1 MKTTPQGRKITLV
14 LLVVLVMLLFILS
27 GLAYFRIDLTR
38 DKKFSV
44 SQVSKHAMESVTEP
58 LRITYYLSKDLENF
72 YPQTRDVKDADGGNG
87 IQKGVFPRQIQSAK
101 ENRQELVTVYSSI
114 VMEYLNRMAV
124 IPFIVSGET
133 LEYELTSRL
142 MQLTDSAQD
151 GTVFVMTG
159 NGLSV
164 DTDYSYVK
172 PWLSAAGFVPVSVTP
187 EEFLVSLED
196 SLGSEKKPPIL
207 LLGTSALEEA
217 AVEGLKTYVEFGGS
231 IFVTT
236 SSNSADVY
244 GTWDAYPVE
253 AGADVFLP
261 VLADWG
267 IEVGPEL
274 VFDISCY
281 RVTLVSNDENPVYEY
296 LNYPLWISSLPQY
309 TTTHQISKNVTDL
322 QFFWSSP
329 LNLTKSGDPLVY
341 TTPNSWLE
349 APDFSKE
356 QPFVANP
363 FMVAQ
368 SAAQAGKESG
378 QYLLSALVSVDGGGK
393 VMAVSSQ
400 YFVSTLMLDYTGAY
414 TNLEYVDV
422 PAETLI
428 SILKKTGSAEQT
440 DFDSKKYISCIKALQ
455 EKRPTIKCRLIVRVN
470 RDISKGTGTLLS
482 PTDRKLGDKFNDDIT
497 LTIYRVNGSTD
508 KGWDGM
514 PNWIPNIKFPDGI
527 CFYDIVE

>member
-72 YPQTRDVKDADGGNG
+72 YPQTRDVKDFLRIYGESNKNISVAVEDPIEKGMEEAL

-296 LNYPLWISSLPQY
+296 LNY
-309 TTTHQISKNVTDL
+309 
-322 QFFWSSP
+322 
-329 LNLTKSGDPLVY
+329 G
-341 TTPNSWLE
+341 
-349 APDFSKE
+349 
-356 QPFVANP
+356 
-363 FMVAQ
+363 
-368 SAAQAGKESG
+368 
-378 QYLLSALVSVDGGGK
+378 
-393 VMAVSSQ
+393 
-400 YFVSTLMLDYTGAY
+400 
-414 TNLEYVDV
+414 
-422 PAETLI
+422 
-428 SILKKTGSAEQT
+428 
-440 DFDSKKYISCIKALQ
+440 
-455 EKRPTIKCRLIVRVN
+455 
-470 RDISKGTGTLLS
+470 
-482 PTDRKLGDKFNDDIT
+482 
-497 LTIYRVNGSTD
+497 
-508 KGWDGM
+508 
-514 PNWIPNIKFPDGI
+514 
-527 CFYDIVE
+527 

>member
-72 YPQTRDVKDADGGNG
+72 YPQTRDVKDFLRIYGESNKNISVTVEDPIEKGMEEAL

-368 SAAQAGKESG
+368 SAAQAGKEAG
-378 QYLLSALVSVDGGGK
+378 QHLLSALVSVDGGGK

-414 TNLEYVDV
+414 TNLEYVVQGLLYLTGEEGLLELRNRTNSLSLHKVSQAELEAAFPKVMLFTAVIV
-422 PAETLI
+422 PLI
-428 SILKKTGSAEQT
+428 PLIIGVGFFLWR
-440 DFDSKKYISCIKALQ
+440 KYK
-455 EKRPTIKCRLIVRVN
+455 
-470 RDISKGTGTLLS
+470 KGTDL
-482 PTDRKLGDKFNDDIT
+482 
-497 LTIYRVNGSTD
+497 
-508 KGWDGM
+508 
-514 PNWIPNIKFPDGI
+514 
-527 CFYDIVE
+527 

>member
-72 YPQTRDVKDADGGNG
+72 YPQTRDVKDFLRIYGESNKNISVTVEDPIEKGMEEAL

-151 GTVFVMTG
+151 GTFFVMTG

-196 SLGSEKKPPIL
+196 SLRSEKKPPIL

-217 AVEGLKTYVEFGGS
+217 AVEGLKTYAEFGGS

-329 LNLTKSGDPLVY
+329 LNLTKPGDPLVY

-368 SAAQAGKESG
+368 SAAQAGKEAG
-378 QYLLSALVSVDGGGK
+378 QHLLSALVSVDGGGK

-400 YFVSTLMLDYTGAY
+400 YFVLTLFLGFTCAF
-414 TNLEYVDV
+414 TN
-422 PAETLI
+422 
-428 SILKKTGSAEQT
+428 
-440 DFDSKKYISCIKALQ
+440 F
-455 EKRPTIKCRLIVRVN
+455 
-470 RDISKGTGTLLS
+470 
-482 PTDRKLGDKFNDDIT
+482 
-497 LTIYRVNGSTD
+497 
-508 KGWDGM
+508 
-514 PNWIPNIKFPDGI
+514 
-527 CFYDIVE
+527 

>member
-1 MKTTPQGRKITLV
+1 M
-14 LLVVLVMLLFILS
+14 
-27 GLAYFRIDLTR
+27 
-38 DKKFSV
+38 
-44 SQVSKHAMESVTEP
+44 
-58 LRITYYLSKDLENF
+58 
-72 YPQTRDVKDADGGNG
+72 
-87 IQKGVFPRQIQSAK
+87 
-101 ENRQELVTVYSSI
+101 
-114 VMEYLNRMAV
+114 
-124 IPFIVSGET
+124 
-133 LEYELTSRL
+133 
-142 MQLTDSAQD
+142 
-151 GTVFVMTG
+151 
-159 NGLSV
+159 
-164 DTDYSYVK
+164 
-172 PWLSAAGFVPVSVTP
+172 
-187 EEFLVSLED
+187 
-196 SLGSEKKPPIL
+196 
-207 LLGTSALEEA
+207 
-217 AVEGLKTYVEFGGS
+217 
-231 IFVTT
+231 
-236 SSNSADVY
+236 Y

-368 SAAQAGKESG
+368 SAAQAGKEAG

-414 TNLEYVDV
+414 TNLEYVVKGLLYLTGEEGLLELRNRTNSLSLHKVSQTELEAAFPKVMLFTAVIV
-422 PAETLI
+422 PLI
-428 SILKKTGSAEQT
+428 PLIIGVGFFLWR
-440 DFDSKKYISCIKALQ
+440 KYK
-455 EKRPTIKCRLIVRVN
+455 
-470 RDISKGTGTLLS
+470 KGTDL
-482 PTDRKLGDKFNDDIT
+482 
-497 LTIYRVNGSTD
+497 
-508 KGWDGM
+508 
-514 PNWIPNIKFPDGI
+514 
-527 CFYDIVE
+527 

>member
-72 YPQTRDVKDADGGNG
+72 YPQTRDVKDFLRIYGESNKNISVTVEDPIEKGMEEAL

-196 SLGSEKKPPIL
+196 SLRSEKKPPIL

-368 SAAQAGKESG
+368 SAAQAGKEAG

-414 TNLEYVDV
+414 TNLEYVVKGLLYLTGEEGLLELRNRTNSLSLHKVSQAELEAAFPKVMLFTAVIV
-422 PAETLI
+422 PLI
-428 SILKKTGSAEQT
+428 PLIIGVGFFLWR
-440 DFDSKKYISCIKALQ
+440 KYK
-455 EKRPTIKCRLIVRVN
+455 
-470 RDISKGTGTLLS
+470 KGTDL
-482 PTDRKLGDKFNDDIT
+482 
-497 LTIYRVNGSTD
+497 
-508 KGWDGM
+508 
-514 PNWIPNIKFPDGI
+514 
-527 CFYDIVE
+527 